1 MRMKKSVLVLIILI
15 ALFSF
20 LGVKLYR
27 GVFSEEAL
35 KQKSIDE
42 EYVKVKE
49 LIAETNRLNARQRKI
64 LNSEGIHSSYAN
76 LDVRKKQAIIKI
88 DMLLSYL
95 EEKYS
100 KNFTYVGYSDSGFGT
115 LTAYATDD
123 AKKRS
128 ITASLDWDSEEN
140 NYNYDDTYYMEVI
153 ASDEYSKI
161 IYNRLKELSPD
172 ARFFVDV
179 KVNNIYDESEISI
192 ANCSAD
198 INIVME
204 NIFSS
209 QNETKE
215 FLNEFCDWLISEAGN
230 HGNYVFFMTLDSEE
244 IDNANYYN
252 YIDSYYRKD
261 LYAYSVK
268 CELDEN
274 GNKRFWEEENGH

>member
-1 MRMKKSVLVLIILI
+1 
-15 ALFSF
+15 
-20 LGVKLYR
+20 
-27 GVFSEEAL
+27 
-35 KQKSIDE
+35 
-42 EYVKVKE
+42 
-49 LIAETNRLNARQRKI
+49 
-64 LNSEGIHSSYAN
+64 
-76 LDVRKKQAIIKI
+76 
-88 DMLLSYL
+88 MLLSYL
-95 EEKYS
+95 EDKYS

-128 ITASLDWDSEEN
+128 ITASLEWDREEN

-209 QNETKE
+209 QSETKE
-215 FLNEFCDWLISEAGN
+215 FLNEFCDWLISEDGN
-230 HGNYVFFMTLDSEE
+230 HGNHVFFMTLNSEE